1 MSIEDTTFSKLS
13 DEKKE
18 KISCSSSSL
27 LARETWKEE
36 DGTKNAKEKRVLVVT
51 PAKAE
56 YDGSQVLQ
64 YSSLSSYSKEEE
76 KKKAEK
82 EQPSTSDRTTKEAGQ
97 SFKDDLVKPA
107 NKKATSSTNSQFQPS
122 DANSIE
128 YNRILVPHDGSQM
141 SDKALNHAIYLSK
154 NLASAEL
161 VILSV
166 LQRLGDKDSS
176 ALLVTSK
183 GEGGGKA
190 NKKEE
195 QGGEEGLEITVEGN
209 VKNMIEDRIR
219 LCKEYGVKSQIS
231 YKIQTGKPVDEIVK
245 LSEEM
250 DVSLIVMASSR
261 ITSSIKVLGSTT
273 RRVIDNAKRPV
284 LVIHQ

>member
-1 MSIEDTTFSKLS
+1 MSNEDITISKLS

-18 KISCSSSSL
+18 KTSSSSSL
-27 LARETWKEE
+27 LPTETW
-36 DGTKNAKEKRVLVVT
+36 DDGNGTKNANEKKVLVVRQ
-51 PAKAE
+51 AKAE
-56 YDGSQVLQ
+56 YDDDSQVIQ
-64 YSSLSSYSKEEE
+64 YSSSYSKEEE
-76 KKKAEK
+76 KSIEEK
-82 EQPSTSDRTTKEAGQ
+82 EQSSTSDRTTKEEGQ
-97 SFKDDLVKPA
+97 SFKDDTVKPT
-107 NKKATSSTNSQFQPS
+107 NKKAASSTSSQFQPS

-128 YNRILVPHDGSQM
+128 YNRILVPHDGSRM

-154 NLASAEL
+154 KLASTEL

-183 GEGGGKA
+183 GEGAGGKE
-190 NKKEE
+190 NKKE
-195 QGGEEGLEITVEGN
+195 GEEEDLEITVEGN
-209 VKNMIEDRIR
+209 VKQMIEERIR

-261 ITSSIKVLGSTT
+261 IASSIKALGSTT
-273 RRVIDNAKRPV
+273 RRVIDNAKKPV